1 MILSGS
7 LSPFHQL
14 HRFFWQYLLSYFLAI
29 PKMKISSMTKLAYSS
44 DIYHIKIEE
53 LLALSDAYFAASFNN
68 LYADDAVLFIGQEKK
83 SIPDQLAFGR
93 ETLIQAQQNG
103 LTHYPTRIVFEQRA
117 PQLHTLALLKPIRKK
132 YQDFSTFSYEIQ
144 LSDIINNK
152 LERNIKSE
160 ETAYNY
166 SDRNKWGVPKDQR
179 SSRFNQIN
187 ESFKQHGYDKNHPM
201 MIMLCRGLG
210 VKDKLHQGHHR
221 MYFCRK
227 YNIQYV
233 QIQFLACNSFTG
245 KLKQL
250 FLWLNRTIKYKQV
263 N

>member
-1 MILSGS
+1 
-7 LSPFHQL
+7 
-14 HRFFWQYLLSYFLAI
+14 
-29 PKMKISSMTKLAYSS
+29 MTKLAYSS

-53 LLALSDAYFAASFNN
+53 LLALSDAYFKSPFEN
-68 LYADDAVLFIGQEKK
+68 LYSDDVVLFIGQEKK
-83 SIPDQLAFGR
+83 KLPDTLACGR
-93 ETLIQAQQNG
+93 DVLVQALNNG
-103 LTHYPTRIVFEQRA
+103 LTHYPTRILFEQRA
-117 PQLHTLALLKPIRKK
+117 PQLQFFALLKPLRKK
-132 YQDFSTFSYEIQ
+132 YQDFSMLSYEIQ
-144 LSDIINNK
+144 LSDIIENK

-179 SSRFNQIN
+179 QARFHEID
-187 ESFKQHGYDKNHPM
+187 ESFKKDGYDKRYPM
-201 MIMLCRGLG
+201 AIMLCRGLG

-221 MYFCRK
+221 MFFCRK

-245 KLKQL
+245 QLKQF
-250 FLWLNRTIKYKQV
+250 FLWLNKTIKYKQV